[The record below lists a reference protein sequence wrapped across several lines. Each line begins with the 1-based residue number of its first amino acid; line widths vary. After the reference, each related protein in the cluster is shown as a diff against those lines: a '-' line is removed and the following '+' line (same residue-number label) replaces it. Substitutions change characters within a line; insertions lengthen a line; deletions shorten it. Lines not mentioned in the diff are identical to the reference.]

1 MTGDCLLVEDHGD
14 GLRMLTLNRPDRL
27 NALDGE
33 LVHRLIAELD
43 RAADSH
49 PDVRV
54 LVLRGAGT
62 SFCPGADLKWASS
75 GGLRGR
81 GAHAAFQDSLNRM
94 CGKLSTA
101 PQAVVAAVH
110 GYALAGGLEMAL
122 ACDIVVTA
130 EDASLGDEHINRPI
144 LPGGGGSQRLPRKI
158 GQSRALFYLLT
169 GRRMTG
175 VEAARY
181 GLAAFSV
188 PRPDLGTAT
197 LDLARELAAKD
208 GHAIDLMKQ
217 AVRRGLEL
225 PLTDALS
232 LELFLQSRFRARAQ
246 P

>member
-14 GLRMLTLNRPDRL
+14 GVRVLTLNRPERL

-43 RAADSH
+43 RAAGRH

-62 SFCPGADLKWASS
+62 SFCPGADLKWA
-75 GGLRGR
+75 GGLRDR
-81 GAHAAFQDSLNRM
+81 GAHAAFQDSLNSL
-94 CGKLSTA
+94 CTKLSTA
-101 PQAVVAAVH
+101 PQAVIAAVH
-110 GYALAGGLEMAL
+110 GYALAGGLETAL

-130 EDASLGDEHINRPI
+130 ADASLGDEHINRPI
-144 LPGGGGSQRLPRKI
+144 LPGAGGSQRLPRKI
-158 GQSRALFYLLT
+158 GQSRGLFYLLT

-175 VEAARY
+175 AEAAQF

-188 PRPDLGTAT
+188 PRPELDAAT
-197 LDLARELAAKD
+197 LGLAREVAGKD

-232 LELFLQSRFRARAQ
+232 LELFLQSRFRARAHA
-246 P
+246 